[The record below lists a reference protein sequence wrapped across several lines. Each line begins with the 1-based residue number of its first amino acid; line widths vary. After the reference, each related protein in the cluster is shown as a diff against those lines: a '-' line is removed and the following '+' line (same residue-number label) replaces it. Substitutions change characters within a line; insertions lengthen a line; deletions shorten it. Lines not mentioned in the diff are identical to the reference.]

1 MKPKQFA
8 GTISFTDPET
18 SIAYEIKYKGVYEPA
33 CTRGHIDNWTPD
45 ESWLEL
51 IRLPEELSY
60 YEEELKQLC
69 WKDLENDS

>member
-1 MKPKQFA
+1 MKPCTFA

-18 SIAYEIKYKGVYEPA
+18 SSVYEIKYKGVYEPA
-33 CTRGHIDNWTPD
+33 SQRGHIDNWTPD